1 MAIVAGKHCTE
12 PAATEAEVQSMTA
25 ASGPSAEA
33 PSAGAVRTFVARY
46 YYKLHLLHLF
56 SLGAAFLVVLFSALD
71 LVPTR
76 DDDIK
81 YAFHFVVSALGC
93 SGLGLGLGLT
103 LK

>member
-25 ASGPSAEA
+25 ASGASAEA
-33 PSAGAVRTFVARY
+33 PSADAVRTFVARY

-81 YAFHFVVSALGC
+81 YAFHFVVSVLGR